1 MWENLNNMP
10 EISTIYLDFINHMLY
25 KYFQMQENY
34 IDKQVSYLF
43 ERMLYWYDL
52 IYLLTPVTDVIYGV
66 LKHFFKI
73 NIRVIY
79 TVSWH
84 AG

>member
-1 MWENLNNMP
+1 
-10 EISTIYLDFINHMLY
+10 
-25 KYFQMQENY
+25 MQENN

-52 IYLLTPVTDVIYGV
+52 INLLTPVTDVIYGV

>member
-1 MWENLNNMP
+1 
-10 EISTIYLDFINHMLY
+10 
-25 KYFQMQENY
+25 MQENY

-52 IYLLTPVTDVIYGV
+52 INLLTPVTDVIYGV